1 MRVVDGPG
9 PRSSRD
15 GAPARAAAG
24 RAASLSRRLRVR
36 RLAARRGAGRLVPRG
51 ARGGAVGRLLENLPE
66 GRTVL
71 HAVPVGKGDSDID
84 HVGIGRG
91 GESSINTKNHAGHQV
106 WVAGRTFLVNGQKQ
120 PHLRK
125 RRARSPAT
133 EPSTQRCRRLPRRRD
148 RGGGSRGPDHRESD
162 PSRSSSSPP
171 ASWSAGCSSARRLWF
186 HSTYGHSSTSP
197 ADPATWRA
205 SPTPGAEPA
214 AVLSSFSA
222 LDRQVR
228 RARRTRRTWACGL
241 LGAGGLVA
249 VTSGPS
255 LPRPS
260 SRDWS
265 PDAEPLDRLLPAAPP
280 GAGAPFTAQAAASAG
295 GPRPLQNGSSR
306 LPLGVAGGPHRGPRR
321 PMASSLR
328 PKRTLEAHD
337 LDAFLVAFRSQHE
350 LDDLVLPAARA
361 AMSCAVDQ
369 GITGLGSSRGL
380 VQGDAEDTAVRED
393 REGAVSW
400 IQIARFQMHCA
411 IAVRPVHKLTRA
423 VERACAQPRHLLAWV
438 ASPGVV

>member
-1 MRVVDGPG
+1 VTCGRLLRGADSTGRHPMRVVDGPG

-148 RGGGSRGPDHRESD
+148 RRGGSRGPDHPRATRAGRR
-162 PSRSSSSPP
+162 PRLQP
-171 ASWSAGCSSARRLWF
+171 AGPLAAAAPGDSGSTARTGTPRRL
-186 HSTYGHSSTSP
+186 
-197 ADPATWRA
+197 
-205 SPTPGAEPA
+205 
-214 AVLSSFSA
+214 
-222 LDRQVR
+222 
-228 RARRTRRTWACGL
+228 
-241 LGAGGLVA
+241 
-249 VTSGPS
+249 
-255 LPRPS
+255 RPI
-260 SRDWS
+260 
-265 PDAEPLDRLLPAAPP
+265 PPP
-280 GAGAPFTAQAAASAG
+280 GAHHRPRAQSPPLFSAAS
-295 GPRPLQNGSSR
+295 PLW
-306 LPLGVAGGPHRGPRR
+306 
-321 PMASSLR
+321 
-328 PKRTLEAHD
+328 
-337 LDAFLVAFRSQHE
+337 
-350 LDDLVLPAARA
+350 
-361 AMSCAVDQ
+361 
-369 GITGLGSSRGL
+369 TGR
-380 VQGDAEDTAVRED
+380 
-393 REGAVSW
+393 
-400 IQIARFQMHCA
+400 
-411 IAVRPVHKLTRA
+411 
-423 VERACAQPRHLLAWV
+423 
-438 ASPGVV
+438 